1 MRLPAQNLLFGIS
14 RRGTA
19 NSPKC
24 FSTPLPFALHHL
36 LINWVRFPCL
46 SCLSTNSERKGE
58 REREMCSGVS
68 PSWEDNNSCF
78 HLIPTTQ
85 CNAMQCAICNV
96 QYQMCN
102 VQCAKTNMQWQ
113 QQLLFSSS
121 SHNQARLPA
130 GCDPILV
137 FIYF

>member
-58 REREMCSGVS
+58 RER
-68 PSWEDNNSCF
+68 
-78 HLIPTTQ
+78 
-85 CNAMQCAICNV
+85 NV
-96 QYQMCN
+96 QRCEPLLGG
-102 VQCAKTNMQWQ
+102 
-113 QQLLFSSS
+113 QQLLFSSYS
-121 SHNQARLPA
+121 HNTMQCVMSIVHCAKCNGNNNFCFPSHNQAQLPA